1 MSRARSREGN
11 EPLTKYIIARTV
23 GMIPA
28 LLLLLFMVVGAI
40 QLLPGDAVDIMLAE
54 NVQATE
60 ADRARIE
67 EQLGLGKPFPVQF
80 AGYVSG
86 VVQGDLGE
94 SLWSDRSVTEIIF
107 SRLPVTLELAG
118 MAVIIGS
125 IAGIILGIISCVMQ
139 GSIVDLLV
147 RATSI
152 AGLSI
157 PNFAL
162 GTLVIVL
169 PTLYIGWTP
178 PLTFT
183 PFTTDPM
190 GHFYGMVFPSLIIG
204 ISFSAIVMR
213 YTRTMMLEVLRLDY
227 IRTAR
232 AKGVGESSVVLRHAL
247 RNALIPVLSVI
258 GLQMAALVSG
268 TIIIE
273 VVFALPGLGRLLLSS
288 VDTRDYPVVQGIAI
302 ITGSLVMVV
311 NLVVDLL
318 YGVIDPRVKIGG

>member
-1 MSRARSREGN
+1 MA
-11 EPLTKYIIARTV
+11 KYAIARTA
-23 GMIPA
+23 GMVPA
-28 LLLLLFMVVGAI
+28 LLLLLFLVVGAV

-54 NVQATE
+54 NVQASE

-80 AGYVSG
+80 AEYVGG
-86 VVQGDLGE
+86 VLTGDLGD
-94 SLWSDRSVTEIIF
+94 SLWSRRPVTDLVF
-107 SRLPVTLELAG
+107 SRLPVTLELAAL
-118 MAVIIGS
+118 AVVIGS
-125 IAGIILGIISCVMQ
+125 LVGICLGIISCVTQ
-139 GSIVDLLV
+139 GSIIDLSV

-152 AGLSI
+152 AGLSV

-169 PTLYIGWTP
+169 PTLYLGWTP

-183 PFTTDPM
+183 PFTTDPIQ
-190 GHFYGMVFPSLIIG
+190 HFYGMAFPSLVIG
-204 ISFSAIVMR
+204 ASFSAIIMR
-213 YTRTMMLEVLRLDY
+213 YTRTMMLEVMRLDY

-232 AKGVGESSVVLRHAL
+232 AKGISESAIVMRHAL

-258 GLQMAALVSG
+258 GLQMAALASG

-302 ITGSLVMVV
+302 VTGSLVMFV
-311 NLVVDLL
+311 NLAVDLL
-318 YGVIDPRVKIGG
+318 YGVVDPRTRIGG